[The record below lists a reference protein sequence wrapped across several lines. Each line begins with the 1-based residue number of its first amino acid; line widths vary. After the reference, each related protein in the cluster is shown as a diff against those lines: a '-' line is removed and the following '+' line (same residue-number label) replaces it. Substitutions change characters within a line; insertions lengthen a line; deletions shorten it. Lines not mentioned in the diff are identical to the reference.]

1 MRGLIVVICAFFS
14 IIFLKRKQYRHHWTG
29 IVLIVAG
36 VAEVGY
42 VAISAGSTEDTNG
55 SVGLGI
61 ILLII
66 SQLFS
71 GTMFIVEEKLLSS
84 YYLEPFYVVGTE
96 GMWGLVY
103 YIFLLP
109 IM

>member
-42 VAISAGSTEDTNG
+42 VAISAGSSEDTNG